1 MNLTLANPRARVALL
16 VCCSALALLLGF
28 FAVRNALAAHYLG
41 RDTRDGYERAVR
53 LEPHNS
59 RNWYLLG
66 RSYLYDL
73 EQPDLAKAVSALR
86 KSVELDPYS
95 AEAMLDLAIA
105 YDSEGDTTQARAAL
119 ISAQRVYPLSA
130 DVAWSFGNFLLRQGE
145 QDAAFAHLR
154 KALELDP
161 KRAAEAFSRALQVQP
176 DGNAL
181 LDEVV
186 PPSPADYL
194 PILRILSASGDL
206 ENAQLVWD
214 RLIGLHQKVL
224 PRDIVPFFDALVH
237 DRGPAEAQR
246 LWPQAVA
253 IMQNP
258 PPADAAGSLLWDGGF
273 ESGFAG
279 GGFSWQFT
287 LVKPT
292 VQISFD
298 RAEKHSGEQS
308 LRILFNGRENINF
321 EDACHPFVPEPGQP
335 YVLTGWVKTQS
346 LTSSEGVR
354 LQIAAF
360 TSAGVVTAQSNE
372 IHGTQPWTQLSLAW
386 TAPRDSGFGRVC
398 ARRKMSDMP
407 GSDIQGAAWL
417 DDVTMLPVSASSTGA
432 AAQP

>member
-1 MNLTLANPRARVALL
+1 MNLTLANPRARVALV
-16 VCCSALALLLGF
+16 VCCVTLALLIGF
-28 FAVRNALAAHYLG
+28 FAVRNAFAAHYLG

-73 EQPDLAKAVSALR
+73 EQPDPVKAVSALR

-105 YDSEGDTTQARAAL
+105 YDSEGDASDARAAL

-145 QDAAFAHLR
+145 QDAAFTQLH

-161 KRAAEAFSRALQVQP
+161 KRGAEAFSRAAQVQP
-176 DGNAL
+176 DPNIV
-181 LDEVV
+181 LDKVV
-186 PPSPADYL
+186 PPSPGAYL
-194 PILRILSASGDL
+194 PILRNLSSSGDL
-206 ENAQLVWD
+206 ETAQLVWN
-214 RLIGLHQKVL
+214 RLIGLHQKVP
-224 PRDIVPFFDALVH
+224 PRDLVPFFDALIH
-237 DRGPAEAQR
+237 ERRPADAQQ

-253 IMQNP
+253 IMESA
-258 PPADAAGSLLWDGGF
+258 PPADVAGSLLWDGSF
-273 ESGFAG
+273 ESGFSG

-287 LVKPT
+287 PVKPT

-321 EDACHPFVPEPGQP
+321 EDACHQFVPEPGQP
-335 YVLTGWVKTQS
+335 YLLTGWVKTQS

-360 TSAGVVTAQSNE
+360 TSTGVVGAQSNE
-372 IHGTQPWTQLSLAW
+372 IHGTQPWTQLSLPW
-386 TAPRDSGFGRVC
+386 TAPQDSGFGKVC
-398 ARRKMSDMP
+398 VRRKMSDMP

-417 DDVTMLPVSASSTGA
+417 DDVTMIPVNASATGA
-432 AAQP
+432 ATQP